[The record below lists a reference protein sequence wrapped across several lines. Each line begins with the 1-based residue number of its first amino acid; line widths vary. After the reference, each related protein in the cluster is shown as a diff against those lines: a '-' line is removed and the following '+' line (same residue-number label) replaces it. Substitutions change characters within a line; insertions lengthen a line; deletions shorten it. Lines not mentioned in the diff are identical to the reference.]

1 MLALDAIAVQD
12 TPVAVHG
19 AAPVAEL
26 PFTMVNDYVVLR
38 TRADGIPADLILDTG
53 SATSV
58 LDSAWAAE
66 KGIAQG
72 GRPVQ
77 ALGTGAAQLSMS
89 TVGSLQVGPLELRDL
104 RVGVVPLTGVMQATG
119 HRVDGTIGLEFFARW
134 VVEVDYA
141 GRRIRMYDPRSF
153 DYRGSGVQVPVS
165 LDNPI
170 PVALVDLELR
180 DGSTARARLAVDLGS
195 SRLSVRVS
203 RRFAREHPALTGGL
217 HAPMGTGVGGMIMGF
232 LHRIPALRIGGLR
245 VPGPTVSVAEE
256 DRGFLTVPWAD
267 GSIGAPVFRG
277 TRMFIDYTRRRI
289 IFEPTPAL
297 QVPAEYD
304 ASGLYLVAEDD
315 ALRRPRVRHVI
326 AQSPAAAAGVRAGD
340 ELVSIDG
347 RPAAELELGAIRAL
361 LRRPGETRRL
371 VLRRDGATIDV
382 LLPLR
387 ELL

>member
-12 TPVAVHG
+12 APVAVHG

-26 PFTMVNDYVVLR
+26 PFTLVNDHVLLH
-38 TRADGIPADLILDTG
+38 AEVDGVPAELILDTG

-66 KGIAQG
+66 KGVAQNG
-72 GRPVQ
+72 QPVQ
-77 ALGTGAAQLSMS
+77 ALGTGTARLSMS
-89 TVGSLQVGPLELRDL
+89 TVGSLRVGPLELHDL
-104 RVGVVPLTGVMQATG
+104 RMGVVPLTGVMQASG
-119 HRVDGTIGLEFFARW
+119 HRVQGTLGLELFARW

-141 GRRIRMYDPRSF
+141 AERVRVYEPRTF
-153 DYRGSGVQVPVS
+153 DYRGAGEQVPVS

-203 RRFAREHPALTGGL
+203 RRFAQEHRGLAGGL

-232 LHRIPALRIGGLR
+232 MHRIPALRIGGLR
-245 VPGPTVSVAEE
+245 VAGPTVAVAEE

-267 GSIGAPVFRG
+267 GTLGAPVFRG
-277 TRMFIDYTRRRI
+277 TRMFIDYARRRI

-297 QVPAEYD
+297 QVPAGYD
-304 ASGLYLVAEDD
+304 ASGLYLVAEGEE
-315 ALRRPRVRHVI
+315 LRRPRVRHV
-326 AQSPAAAAGVRAGD
+326 AAGSPAAAAGVRQGD

-347 RPAAELELGAIRAL
+347 RPAAGMELEAIRAL

-371 VLRRDGATIDV
+371 ILRRDGQTLDV